1 MSKASSIVKTLLG
14 LIIGLAFV
22 GAGVFAL
29 LYVLNEEPAAPS
41 EPSGQV
47 EPEPEVDVL
56 EPKSFPEYTW
66 TELGLIADLIEAAP
80 DEASGRAIA
89 QEYGLIDADGHLAT
103 STHLIVIEGGMTV
116 EARLVGILHDTR
128 ADGQG
133 RAALTFQVFPI
144 AVRRFNPTASSTGGW
159 QGSELRAWL
168 AQDGMALLPPELSER
183 ILPVRKSTDNTGKT
197 DTTSAVTTT
206 DDALWLFSCREV
218 CGEINWLEEEFGYL
232 SDGADAML
240 NAEGTQYEGFRQAGV
255 DQYSDSDPY
264 LILPFRGEDVPWWY
278 RTPYAFEFL
287 AVTDDTFYQVTAT
300 GYASATNLADSEAG
314 VSFGFCL

>member
-1 MSKASSIVKTLLG
+1 MSKASSIVKTVLG

-41 EPSGQV
+41 KPSGQV

-89 QEYGLIDADGHLAT
+89 QEYGLIDADGRLAT

-168 AQDGMALLPPELSER
+168 AQDGMALLPPELSGR

-197 DTTSAVTTT
+197 DSIA
-206 DDALWLFSCREV
+206 S
-218 CGEINWLEEEFGYL
+218 
-232 SDGADAML
+232 
-240 NAEGTQYEGFRQAGV
+240 
-255 DQYSDSDPY
+255 PY
-264 LILPFRGEDVPWWY
+264 GGLILQVQVNGHSVAPGTCVSINSHVKLTVGDGSIENLNPDSILDQHTIDSIEQRNYEQ
-278 RTPYAFEFL
+278 
-287 AVTDDTFYQVTAT
+287 AVEEYK
-300 GYASATNLADSEAG
+300 SNI
-314 VSFGFCL
+314 

>member
-1 MSKASSIVKTLLG
+1 MAKASSIMKTVLG
-14 LIIGLAFV
+14 LIFGLAFV

-29 LYVLNEEPAAPS
+29 LFVLNGGGGASPEP
-41 EPSGQV
+41 GGRV
-47 EPEPEVDVL
+47 EPEPEVETL

-66 TELGLIADLIEAAP
+66 TELGMIADLIEAAP

-89 QEYGLIDADGHLAT
+89 QEYGLIDADGRLTTA
-103 STHLIVIEGGMTV
+103 THLIVIEGGMTV
-116 EARLVGILHDTR
+116 EARLVGVLHDTR
-128 ADGQG
+128 SDGQG

-197 DTTSAVTTT
+197 DSTSEVTST

-218 CGEINWLEEEFGYL
+218 CGEISWLADEFGYL

-240 NAEGTQYEGFRQAGV
+240 NAEGSQYEGFRQAGV

-264 LILPFRGEDVPWWY
+264 LVLPLRGDDVPWWY